1 MRGLRSLL
9 VLLAI
14 AGGFGAYLYFV
25 EAKRDLADRAE
36 KRDKVFTVEADKV
49 EEITVKSETG
59 DRTTLKK
66 NGSEWQIVA
75 PADKAARADAAEAS
89 GISTNLSNLE
99 QQRVVEENA
108 KNLADFGLE
117 KPRVEVSF
125 KSGGQEHTLQ
135 IGSKTPTGNDLYAK
149 LGGQSKVFL
158 IAAYLESTFNRSTF
172 DLRDKTAL
180 KVDTQSVDSLEVTT
194 ENGTKKFAKVN
205 GAWQLASPPEPR
217 SDAVAVDNAITRV
230 IGAQMKSLAPAKELK
245 EYGLDKPAAT
255 ARVGTGSAH
264 ATLLIGKAAEEGT
277 VYAKDEARPEV
288 FTIESGILDD
298 LKKGPAEF
306 RQKDVFD
313 ARSFNTTK
321 IELTRAGSSWTF
333 EKITEKAKDGAE
345 TEKWRQVAPAAKDA
359 DTQKINALLS
369 TLTGARADSF
379 VDKVPAAKPELVAA
393 LTFDNGKTERV
404 TLLKSGPDGYAVR
417 ASESGA
423 AKIAATLVDDIVKS
437 VEGLK

>member
-1 MRGLRSLL
+1 MRGGRSFL
-9 VLLAI
+9 VLLVIGA
-14 AGGFGAYLYFV
+14 AFGSYLYFV
-25 EAKRDLADRAE
+25 ESKRDPLETGE
-36 KRDKVFTVEADKV
+36 KRDKVFSVEADKV
-49 EEITVKSETG
+49 EEITVKSESG

-75 PADKAARADAAEAS
+75 PADKAAHADAAEAS

-108 KNLADFGLE
+108 QNLADFGLD

-125 KSGGQEHTLQ
+125 KSGGQDHTLQ

-158 IAAYLESTFNRSTF
+158 IAAFLESTFNRSTF
-172 DLRDKTAL
+172 DLRDKTAI
-180 KVDTQSVDSLEVTT
+180 KVETQAVDSLEVTT

-205 GAWQLASPPEPR
+205 NAWQLASPAEPR
-217 SDAVAVDNAITRV
+217 TDAVAVDNAITRV
-230 IGAQMKSLAPAKELK
+230 LGAQMKALAPAKDLK

-255 ARVGTGSAH
+255 ARIGTGSSY
-264 ATLLIGKAAEEGT
+264 ATLLIGKAAEEGS

-306 RQKDVFD
+306 RQKDIFD

-321 IELTRAGSSWTF
+321 VELTRAGSSWTF
-333 EKITEKAKDGAE
+333 EKVTEKAKDGAE
-345 TEKWRQVAPAAKDA
+345 TEKWRQVVPAAKDA
-359 DTQKINALLS
+359 DTQKVNALLS
-369 TLTGARADSF
+369 TLTAARADSF
-379 VDKVPAAKPELVAA
+379 VEKAPAGKPELEVA

-404 TLLKSGPDGYAVR
+404 TLVKSGTDAYAMR
-417 ASESGA
+417 ASDSGA
-423 AKIAATLVDDIVKS
+423 AKIPPTVVDDVIKS
-437 VEGLK
+437 IEGLK

>member
-1 MRGLRSLL
+1 MRGVRSLL
-9 VLLAI
+9 VLLVI
-14 AGGFGAYLYFV
+14 AAGFGAYLYFV
-25 EAKRDLADRAE
+25 EAKRDPLDTSE
-36 KRDKVFTVEADKV
+36 KHDKVFSVEADKV
-49 EEITVKSETG
+49 EEITVKSESG

-66 NGSEWQIVA
+66 NGGEWQIVA

-108 KNLADFGLE
+108 TNLGDFGLD

-125 KSGGQEHTLQ
+125 KSGGAEQTLQ

-149 LGGQSKVFL
+149 LGGKSKVFL

-180 KVDTQSVDSLEVTT
+180 KVDTQAVDSLEVTT
-194 ENGTKKFAKVN
+194 ESGTKKFAKVN
-205 GAWQLASPPEPR
+205 NAWQLASPAEPR

-230 IGAQMKSLAPAKELK
+230 LGAQMKSLAPAKDLK
-245 EYGLDKPAAT
+245 EYGLDTPAAT
-255 ARVGTGSAH
+255 ARIGTGSAH
-264 ATLLIGKAAEEGT
+264 ATLLIGKAAEEGS

-298 LKKGPAEF
+298 LKKAPVEF

-321 IELTRAGSSWTF
+321 LELTRAGSSWTF
-333 EKITEKAKDGAE
+333 EKVTEKAKDGAE
-345 TEKWRQVAPAAKDA
+345 TEKWRQVSPAAKDA
-359 DTQKINALLS
+359 DTQKVNALLS

-379 VDKVPAAKPELVAA
+379 VEKAPTAKPELVVA

-404 TLLKSGPDGYAVR
+404 TLLKSGADAYAVR
-417 ASESGA
+417 ASDSGA
-423 AKIAATLVDDIVKS
+423 AKIPVTVVDDIVKS